1 MKFLFLIVFI
11 IALNIFINS
20 ILVRLEARKV
30 FERYNNK
37 KIRLRNIK

>member
-30 FERYNNK
+30 FEMYNNK